1 MNHDHHHE
9 DKRVEGQSKLSEGE
23 KLGKL
28 LEYWIK
34 HNEEHAKTYLE
45 WAKKADG
52 EGLKDVVSLLEEA
65 SELTMSVNRLFE
77 KAIEGL

>member
-1 MNHDHHHE
+1 MNHHNHHE
-9 DKRVEGQSKLSEGE
+9 DKHIEDQGRLSERE

-34 HNEEHAKTYLE
+34 HNEEHARSYLE
-45 WAKKADG
+45 WSKKADG

-65 SELTMSVNRLFE
+65 CEITMSINQLFR
-77 KAIEGL
+77 KAIRGL